1 MIFNFDKLFRRYFHI
16 GFLKVI
22 LIRSES
28 KNNEGGWWFVD
39 GKWLSLANPTLQ
51 WKVGKV
57 EKKFVPMPEAYI
69 HSLRLGGLTYG
80 PMCYVDW
87 ETGYPIIFKGQK
99 RVLPATKYG
108 TIINDEMLGSFL
120 SRKEKIM
127 YFIVIVVLVI
137 FLSVSLMWGM
147 TNAIKLANIGANIPS
162 PPP

>member
-1 MIFNFDKLFRRYFHI
+1 MAFGFDKFFRKMFHV

-28 KNNEGGWWFVD
+28 KTGEGGWWFVD
-39 GKWLSLANPTLQ
+39 GKWLSLANPSLQ
-51 WKVGKV
+51 WKVGNA

-69 HSLRLGGLTYG
+69 HGLRLGGLTYG

-99 RVLPATKYG
+99 RVFPSSKYG

-120 SRKEKIM
+120 SRREKIL
-127 YFIVIVVLVI
+127 YLLVIVVLAVI
-137 FLSVSLMWGM
+137 LGFSIIYNFQLM
-147 TNAIKLANIGANIPS
+147 ARLASSSPGYI
-162 PPP
+162 PPPP